1 MSAINLEGK
10 ITQLNRLTDE
20 LALLYIHGY
29 EARRGFLKEIA
40 VLTSQLRQDV
50 LNFCLTEDAA
60 IRLLDKEINN
70 LQKQKFD
77 LSTQKIMQYYVFEKE
92 KKARSFNIIL
102 KQVGFIGGGTQVVA
116 GIATC
121 AASAGYLCAGFG
133 SLNVSHG
140 LNNLYEN
147 GYYLL
152 FRENRSGWTRDAYR
166 AVAQSIGQRE
176 NHADLAYASVDLGIS
191 AYGLFRNVVRE
202 DTFRLFRYINS
213 DFVRG
218 WKTMGTVPLI
228 AESAVDITTIG
239 GIYILYK
246 NE

>member
-1 MSAINLEGK
+1 MNLERK
-10 ITQLNRLTDE
+10 ITQLNRLANE
-20 LALLYIHGY
+20 LALLYIQGY
-29 EARRGFLKEIA
+29 EARRAFLKEISM
-40 VLTSQLRQDV
+40 LTNQLRQQV
-50 LNFCLTEDAA
+50 LNFCITQDAA
-60 IRLLDKEINN
+60 IRLLDKEIKN
-70 LQKQKFD
+70 LKKQQFD
-77 LSTQKIMQYYVFEKE
+77 LSTQKMMQYYVFAKE
-92 KKARSFNIIL
+92 KKAQSFNIIL
-102 KQVGFIGGGTQVVA
+102 KQIGFIGGGTQVVA

-133 SLNVSHG
+133 SLNISHG

-166 AVAQSIGQRE
+166 AIAQSIGQSE
-176 NHADLAYASVDLGIS
+176 NHADLAYTTVDLGIS
-191 AYGLFRNVVRE
+191 AYGLSRHLVRE

-218 WKTMGTVPLI
+218 WKTMGPVPLVADI
-228 AESAVDITTIG
+228 LVDVSTIN
-239 GIYILYK
+239 GIYTLYK

>member
-1 MSAINLEGK
+1 MDLERK

-50 LNFCLTEDAA
+50 LNSCLTENGA

-77 LSTQKIMQYYVFEKE
+77 LSTQKMMQYYIFEKE
-92 KKARSFNIIL
+92 REDRRLNIIL
-102 KQVGFIGGGTQVVA
+102 KQVGFVGGGTQVVA

-121 AASAGYLCAGFG
+121 TASLGYLCAGFG

-166 AVAQSIGQRE
+166 AIAKSIGQSG
-176 NHADLAYASVDLGIS
+176 NHADLAYTSVDLGIS
-191 AYGLFRNVVRE
+191 VYGLSRNVVRE

-218 WKTMGTVPLI
+218 WKTMGPVPLV
-228 AESAVDITTIG
+228 AEIFVDASTIN
-239 GIYILYK
+239 GIYTLYK